1 MESWA
6 YFVGRN
12 FYGDNLDII
21 FSGRHGWSGQLK
33 GREWGQLLFSES
45 RALYLRHWMYSEV
58 CTSMCDVFV
67 QELIEKYDIS
77 VLPTFVAFKGGD
89 QASSFA
95 LLGLSINFDMSYC
108 SASNNN
114 NSAVAN
120 SLGVSCAHNTSRT
133 SIVTPWPWR
142 ITQGHWKRNHWIDHT
157 RLTISRVLCRIF
169 IVT

>member
-1 MESWA
+1 
-6 YFVGRN
+6 
-12 FYGDNLDII
+12 
-21 FSGRHGWSGQLK
+21 
-33 GREWGQLLFSES
+33 
-45 RALYLRHWMYSEV
+45 MYSEV

-133 SIVTPWPWR
+133 SIVTP
-142 ITQGHWKRNHWIDHT
+142 
-157 RLTISRVLCRIF
+157 
-169 IVT
+169 